1 MYKLKRGVQA
11 FDVVDGP
18 FAGRKFVPGKEY
30 AEVPPQEKHKF
41 DIVSVSAESKPA
53 PISAVEKG
61 AASSAKITQQLGQKD
76 AVKLTTQ
83 ATPKGYAGLK
93 KEGTNE
99 IIPSDTQP
107 AGGLSQ

>member
-1 MYKLKRGVQA
+1 MAFILKKEIQA
-11 FDVVDGP
+11 FAVVDGP
-18 FAGRKFVPGKEY
+18 FAGCNFMPGKEY
-30 AEVPPQEKHKF
+30 SRIPPQEAHKF
-41 DIVSVSAESKPA
+41 EEIKAAQPSAD
-53 PISAVEKG
+53 VTKG
-61 AASSAKITQQLGQKD
+61 AASSAGLIKKLAKKD